1 MDYVK
6 KQDVALLRYTAIAP
20 VVTGLGDAY
29 CSNNDYYTITERS
42 LKKVS
47 PDRTGRSTISIR
59 TLSSGGILPIKSR
72 DLKP

>member
-1 MDYVK
+1 MDYEK

-29 CSNNDYYTITERS
+29 GSNNDYTVRF

-47 PDRTGRSTISIR
+47 PARTGRSTISTR
-59 TLSSGGILPIKSR
+59 TLSRGGILPIKSR
-72 DLKP
+72 ASKP